1 MQDIFSF
8 RTPDL
13 TVKSSQALSPE
24 GPLRDFGGPLLHRRL
39 WGKASLSTIRTCL
52 YITQLIKLS
61 DLISQLLFSLT
72 AAASLLLTRNENLFL
87 NGSCLIYLIA
97 HYYLNFFLNIE
108 QLRVLLPSLDSGV
121 GMVQMWERSQPS
133 AMARVRFRDGWRH
146 VSYSSS
152 GKWTMMITRFEPRPL
167 HPSRNYYSV
176 IRWIE

>member
-52 YITQLIKLS
+52 YIPQLIKLS

-72 AAASLLLTRNENLFL
+72 VAASLLLTRNENLFL

-97 HYYLNFFLNIE
+97 HYYLNFFLKSNLECCFPPLIVE
-108 QLRVLLPSLDSGV
+108 WVWCRCESARNPLLWPGFDS
-121 GMVQMWERSQPS
+121 EN
-133 AMARVRFRDGWRH
+133 WRH
-146 VSYSSS
+146 IWVDIRVYSWMEACVLV
-152 GKWTMMITRFEPRPL
+152 K
-167 HPSRNYYSV
+167 
-176 IRWIE
+176 

>member
-52 YITQLIKLS
+52 YIPQLIKLS

-72 AAASLLLTRNENLFL
+72 VAASLLLTRNENLFL
-87 NGSCLIYLIA
+87 NGSCLIYLNA

-133 AMARVRFRDGWRH
+133 AMARVRFWELASHMGWHPCILLDGGMCLTQ
-146 VSYSSS
+146 VAAS
-152 GKWTMMITRFEPRPL
+152 GQW
-167 HPSRNYYSV
+167 
-176 IRWIE
+176 W

>member
-52 YITQLIKLS
+52 YIPQLIKLS

-72 AAASLLLTRNENLFL
+72 VAASLLLTRNE
-87 NGSCLIYLIA
+87 
-97 HYYLNFFLNIE
+97 YLNFFLNIE

-133 AMARVRFRDGWRH
+133 AMARVRFRELASHMGWHPCILLDGGMCLTQ
-146 VSYSSS
+146 VAAS
-152 GKWTMMITRFEPRPL
+152 GQW
-167 HPSRNYYSV
+167 
-176 IRWIE
+176 W